1 VGVRSD
7 DGTNVC
13 QELVSL
19 IIPQGTERVS
29 RLKILRTTA
38 NKKNYEYKIINISK
52 FTFIDDCVSDLDL
65 PD

>member
-13 QELVSL
+13 EELVSL

-38 NKKNYEYKIINISK
+38 NKKNYEYELKI
-52 FTFIDDCVSDLDL
+52 
-65 PD
+65 